1 MEGFVQVISREMLKP
16 SSQTPPHPSKL
27 KLSYIDR
34 MFNDLYIPLIFFYK
48 ADESRGLTTS
58 NHLQISQRLKQSIS
72 NILPSFHPL
81 AGRLKSS
88 LSVDCNDAGAEFI
101 EARARAHLMDSL
113 YMDDQLKHYFP
124 SEYNTFNHGKQAR
137 PLLVVQITFFDCG
150 GLAVAV
156 ALSHVVADLSSAMA
170 FLNAWAAAFR
180 GEVEISHRSFGTSA
194 YFPPLRLIPFSRF
207 QRLFVS
213 NENLMTK
220 RFVFNKEKLDTLRQA
235 ATTPSESA
243 IKDPSRVELVSA
255 FIWKHFTEGKLK
267 KSKTKKMYA
276 ALHAVNVR
284 PRTNPP
290 NLLENVFGNCF
301 MLAMAFACIKDLRL
315 HGLIGKLRSSIRK
328 VRGDYITKALNKE
341 SFMKDLFK
349 LGFLLVMGRLEWCFF
364 TSWRGFPTYDLDYGW
379 GKPVWFT
386 TSSVPSK
393 NLIIFFNGKSG
404 DDIEAIVTMKPDDL
418 KILDAQ
424 INLI

>member
-58 NHLQISQRLKQSIS
+58 NHS
-72 NILPSFHPL
+72 
-81 AGRLKSS
+81 
-88 LSVDCNDAGAEFI
+88 
-101 EARARAHLMDSL
+101 RAHLMDSL

-137 PLLVVQITFFDCG
+137 PLRVVQITFFDCG

-180 GEVEISHRSFGTSA
+180 GEVEISHRSFSTSA
-194 YFPPLRLIPFSRF
+194 YFPPLRLIP
-207 QRLFVS
+207 L
-213 NENLMTK
+213 
-220 RFVFNKEKLDTLRQA
+220 FVFNKEKLDTLRQA

-349 LGFLLVMGRLEWCFF
+349 LWFLLVMGRLEWCFF

-386 TSSVPSK
+386 TSSVSSK